1 MTFRLYEVTGL
12 IRSFFLA
19 LAFACVAHSSAEA
32 RDFIDDGGMAL
43 IWVTINA
50 HSGEGPWQACRRLYQ
65 RDVYQVAGGS
75 GNKVRCRIDSS
86 RIYLPGQ
93 SKQNFNN
100 N

>member
-1 MTFRLYEVTGL
+1 MT
-12 IRSFFLA
+12 RSFLLA
-19 LAFACVAHSSAEA
+19 MAFVCIAQSSASA
-32 RDFIDDGGMAL
+32 QDFIDDGGLAL
-43 IWVTINA
+43 IWVTIKA
-50 HSGEGPWQACRRLYQ
+50 HSGEGPWEACRRLYQ

-75 GNKVRCRIDSS
+75 GNNVRCRIDSS